1 MKIKFLAMQVGM
13 GRITIEQVPAEYR
26 EQVAAQLGGDDK

>member
-1 MKIKFLAMQVGM
+1 MKIKFLTMQVKM

-26 EQVAAQLGGDDK
+26 EQVAAQLGGGDE